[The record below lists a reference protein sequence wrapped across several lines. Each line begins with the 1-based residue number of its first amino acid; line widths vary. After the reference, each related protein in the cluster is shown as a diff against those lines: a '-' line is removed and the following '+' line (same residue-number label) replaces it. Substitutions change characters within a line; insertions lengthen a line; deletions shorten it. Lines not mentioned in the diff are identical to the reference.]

1 MQHAPFTPRQQHF
14 WHPRQLAE
22 NSAVLPEGADP
33 CVYFGANATV
43 DQYGCPCRAEGS
55 SESAAETFL
64 VIFGI
69 GIHIIGSIGI
79 NTGQNLQAMGLA
91 KLDQADRQ
99 KCGKLIR
106 SRLWLIGCSLFISCS
121 IVNFAALTL
130 APASILVPLEAVQ
143 FIVNVAFGKYVRK
156 VEVPMRMLAGVL
168 SMVVGVI
175 LAVAFGESSNFCFTE
190 EELMSNWTFTK
201 GWGWWI
207 FLAITFGI
215 SMVALVAH
223 NRLWARRAAGK
234 YVKNADVL
242 LPILYSI
249 PSALLG
255 GAQMIVQSKCLAELT
270 ELMARGEKLTIAGW
284 FFWVEALLVSTFGLF
299 WFFRL
304 TQSLGMY
311 EPLFI
316 IPLMQVRACATHV
329 LHMYTTCTTTFGARG
344 GGGYRSR
351 LALSPL
357 SPLTFFAHFRR
368 FSLARRLSPRSFFLL
383 SFTRHLSPPPQANFI
398 VWGGIAGGI
407 FFHEFAHLHLGPA
420 GAGSWVLYILG
431 LVLVVYGLYLVRPKV
446 EPDQEMTGA
455 AELGTNYN
463 IDMTAAKTLPPAKQM
478 AALVATPPVRQ
489 TPVVPFIYPESEEVA
504 TLP

>member
-1 MQHAPFTPRQQHF
+1 MEPEVQPETFVGEELPDGTVCCTRVLAVGIYAAMQHAPFTPRQQHF

-33 CVYFGANATV
+33 CVYFGSNATV
-43 DQYGCPCRAEGS
+43 DQYGCPCRTEGS

-168 SMVVGVI
+168 SMVAGVI

-223 NRLWARRAAGK
+223 NRLWARRVAGK

-316 IPLMQVRACATHV
+316 IPLMQVRACAAHV
-329 LHMYTTCTTTFGARG
+329 LHMYTTCTTFGARG
-344 GGGYRSR
+344 GGGDRSR

-357 SPLTFFAHFRR
+357 SP
-368 FSLARRLSPRSFFLL
+368 
-383 SFTRHLSPPPQANFI
+383 SPPHVLRPCPSVLF
-398 VWGGIAGGI
+398 
-407 FFHEFAHLHLGPA
+407 
-420 GAGSWVLYILG
+420 GSPTFSTLILLA
-431 LVLVVYGLYLVRPKV
+431 LVH
-446 EPDQEMTGA
+446 A
-455 AELGTNYN
+455 
-463 IDMTAAKTLPPAKQM
+463 LPP
-478 AALVATPPVRQ
+478 PP
-489 TPVVPFIYPESEEVA
+489 
-504 TLP
+504 